1 MTPTEDNATGGG
13 MERPSVIAPDKDKS
27 WWCPECREWVQ
38 NEHVT
43 YEETHD
49 TRNGGCGYGVK

>member
-1 MTPTEDNATGGG
+1 